1 MEIDWSVRSS
11 SLPCALMI
19 TSPAE
24 LLDPHK
30 LVVNEPEPKAEVP
43 EPTLRESDLTEEE
56 ERELAELME
65 D

>member
-1 MEIDWSVRSS
+1 
-11 SLPCALMI
+11 MI